1 MLYYKLYFFV
11 SVFSYQNKI
20 RKKKK
25 IINLKR
31 KTKKKKD
38 ILMMSSKRIWASFP
52 LSKFI
57 LEKIYNIKI
66 QYNNKLEIKL

>member
-20 RKKKK
+20 RKKKDYK
-25 IINLKR
+25 FEKKN
-31 KTKKKKD
+31 KKKKE

-57 LEKIYNIKI
+57 LEKIYNIKT